1 MINPIEPFFACYV
14 IKGQSYLALQKL
26 TLLTE
31 AIRENSEIWQALN
44 KSVKTNEMLELD
56 RPAALKTVVNE
67 IVTK

>member
-1 MINPIEPFFACYV
+1 
-14 IKGQSYLALQKL
+14 LQKL